1 MSQYPIQQTPRNA
14 SAVAVSPVN
23 ADVILTAG
31 ITLNSSL
38 WAGVGVFNRG
48 KPFTVLT
55 INKSNLLDVLGE
67 PLKPSAGLQFIMRC
81 RLVRKLSWIVA
92 SYSVFILTMATRAR
106 PDPRTFFRTY

>member
-1 MSQYPIQQTPRNA
+1 MSQYSIQQTLGNA

-23 ADVILTAG
+23 ADAILTAG

-38 WAGVGVFNRG
+38 WAGVGVCNSG

-67 PLKPSAGLQFIMRC
+67 PLKPSAG
-81 RLVRKLSWIVA
+81 
-92 SYSVFILTMATRAR
+92 
-106 PDPRTFFRTY
+106 P